1 MVCGNS
7 LSPGLTIAVP
17 FANTENCDALV
28 PITVVQ
34 ACPVLARSLLFLD
47 IAGMPVFMD
56 AKNLEFIVDVLGD
69 WAAHILLDIRQLSV
83 L

>member
-28 PITVVQ
+28 PITLVQ

-47 IAGMPVFMD
+47 IAGIRI
-56 AKNLEFIVDVLGD
+56 FIAGKKC
-69 WAAHILLDIRQLSV
+69 
-83 L
+83 